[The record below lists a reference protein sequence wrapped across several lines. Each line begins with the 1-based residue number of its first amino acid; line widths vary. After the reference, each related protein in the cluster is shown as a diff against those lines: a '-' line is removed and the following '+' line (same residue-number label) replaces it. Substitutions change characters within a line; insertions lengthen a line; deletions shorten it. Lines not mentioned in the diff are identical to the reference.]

1 MPASAPSPSGLRGEQ
16 VVSPTPEEASQRL
29 AHALVQHLKQRLV
42 SMAQVHLALSGGS
55 SAKLL
60 CAELSGGTELSHADW
75 VRIHIW
81 MVDERC
87 VGTGDPRLNFTLI
100 RERLVEKVP
109 LPATNVH
116 PMPVLQ
122 ADGAA
127 RYERELREAL
137 AARPDIEHRRLDAVV
152 LGMGPDGHTASL
164 FPVTP
169 ALDERERLIVLNDGE
184 RVIAPRPRMT
194 MTYPLLNHA
203 CFIALLVTG
212 ESKHEALCAVA
223 ANPDDF
229 HSRPVAGV
237 IPAAD
242 TRMIWFLDDAAAY
255 LRSGNNS

>member
-1 MPASAPSPSGLRGEQ
+1 MPASAPSIFGLRGEQ
-16 VVSPTPEEASQRL
+16 VVSPTPKEASQRL
-29 AHALVQHLKQRLV
+29 AHALVQHLKRRLV
-42 SMAQVHLALSGGS
+42 SMPQVHLALSGGS

-60 CAELSGGTELSHADW
+60 CADLSGGSELSRADW

-87 VGTGDPRLNFTLI
+87 VGADDPRLNFTLL
-100 RERLVEKVP
+100 REALVEKVP
-109 LPATNVH
+109 LPTANVH

-127 RYERELREAL
+127 RYERALREAF
-137 AARPDIEHRRLDAVV
+137 AARPLAEDRRLDAVV

-164 FPVTP
+164 FPATA

-184 RVIAPRPRMT
+184 RVIEPRPRMT

-203 CFIALLVTG
+203 RLIALFVTG
-212 ESKHEALCAVA
+212 ESKQEALRAVA
-223 ANPDDF
+223 GNPDDF
-229 HSRPVAGV
+229 HARPVAGV

-242 TRMIWFLDDAAAY
+242 TRMIWYLDRAAAY
-255 LRSGNNS
+255 PRSGSNS